1 MNKLINYY
9 TEYHGEPAEPSRVG
23 EWDWAGGGG
32 GGQRIGKKF
41 EKYVAV
47 CQTTVALGRSGFVQ
61 GERRLAVPSRLLGW
75 RGATGVAEG
84 AVSSE

>member
-32 GGQRIGKKF
+32 GG
-41 EKYVAV
+41 
-47 CQTTVALGRSGFVQ
+47 
-61 GERRLAVPSRLLGW
+61 
-75 RGATGVAEG
+75 ATDWE
-84 AVSSE
+84 EI